1 MNYTS
6 REVYEFIST
15 QTHDPIV
22 ERKTCAVSGQSFA
35 IFQSDL
41 DFYNKISPTFASQK
55 FQIPTPTLCPEER
68 LRRRLLFKNERKLFR
83 STCWLSGR
91 SIITTH
97 APNKWFTVYGVQE
110 RRSDKRNP
118 MDYGRNYN
126 SEMSFFEQY
135 NNLYRSVPQIAM
147 LNDNGVSSENIEYCQ
162 NVAYS
167 KNCYLTTVAW
177 KLENTYYSSNMAW
190 WERLVDCFF
199 TMESQH
205 CYECTDSNHLYACF
219 WLSYSYEC
227 QRCYFWQNL
236 IGCQDC
242 IWCVNLSNKQ
252 FYIFNEQY
260 TKEEYEKEKERIL
273 LILRTNPAQLKQKFN
288 DFVSKQVH
296 KATST
301 NNAINTYGSNLYN
314 AQNAIMSY
322 NIQNARDT
330 KYCIFGD
337 TITDAMDLTVGWEL
351 ELCYESNVPD
361 HSYKTCFSVFCRSCT
376 NVLYSEMC
384 HHCQDCFGCVGLR
397 NKQYCILNKQYT
409 KEEYEMFVATII
421 THMQETGERWQ
432 FFPFRVAPYDYN
444 ISTVMDYFSLTSW
457 QAKESWYTRY
467 DQVEEINI
475 PEWIKLIPADTL
487 PLDSTMIS
495 NDIIHDAIVCEISQR
510 PFRILK
516 SELEFYKKWWLP
528 FPRKH
533 PDIRFEERIKRMPS
547 KHLYLR
553 TCDYSGETMLSVYP
567 TWEPFPVYNEESFN
581 KIFYS

>member
-6 REVYEFIST
+6 REVYEFISK
-15 QTHDPIV
+15 QTHDLIV
-22 ERKTCAVSGQSFA
+22 ERKTCTVSGQPFA

-41 DFYNKISPTFASQK
+41 DFYTKISPTFDWRK

-126 SEMSFFEQY
+126 SEISFFEQY
-135 NNLYRSVPQIAM
+135 NDLYRSVPQIAM

-236 IGCQDC
+236 IGCKDC

-260 TKEEYEKEKERIL
+260 TKEEYGKEKERIL

-409 KEEYEMFVATII
+409 K
-421 THMQETGERWQ
+421 
-432 FFPFRVAPYDYN
+432 
-444 ISTVMDYFSLTSW
+444 
-457 QAKESWYTRY
+457 
-467 DQVEEINI
+467 
-475 PEWIKLIPADTL
+475 
-487 PLDSTMIS
+487 
-495 NDIIHDAIVCEISQR
+495 
-510 PFRILK
+510 
-516 SELEFYKKWWLP
+516 
-528 FPRKH
+528 
-533 PDIRFEERIKRMPS
+533 
-547 KHLYLR
+547 
-553 TCDYSGETMLSVYP
+553 
-567 TWEPFPVYNEESFN
+567 
-581 KIFYS
+581 